1 MFPRVWS
8 LASMLW
14 LYPTAESR
22 PRGTRPVPDTDTL
35 QRSPTRERQGTRATV
50 NRNER
55 EPAAQRELLLNLS
68 LVIDNKVLSNTY
80 IYIYI

>member
-1 MFPRVWS
+1 
-8 LASMLW
+8 MLW

-35 QRSPTRERQGTRATV
+35 QRSPTRERPGIRATV
-50 NRNER
+50 KRNER

-68 LVIDNKVLSNTY
+68 LVIDDKVLSNTY
-80 IYIYI
+80 IYI